1 MITEEIVMWC
11 FTLQEIRGQINCLWV
26 FFLCEDLAS
35 PSHMQSMLMR
45 CGERRDNWIKSE
57 KLIYPFSQSAQ
68 ILETEI
74 VNLVS

>member
-1 MITEEIVMWC
+1 MWC

-26 FFLCEDLAS
+26 FFLCEDSAS

-57 KLIYPFSQSAQ
+57 KLIYPLSQSAQ